1 MNRHIRLYLLICLL
15 TIASI
20 CNSIMAAVVKGHIS
34 DKRGEDLEFV
44 TVSLTQKDNKS
55 IFLGS
60 ITDTIGNYIIN
71 NVSPGEYILEASF
84 IGYQSFVTNVTVTSN
99 DQKITVKEIT
109 LKEDAQMLEQVE
121 VIGQA
126 SQMRFDIDKKV
137 FNVDQNLA
145 SSGAS
150 ASEMLQ
156 NIPSVEV
163 DNEGNVSLRNSSSV
177 EVWINGKPSGLTE
190 DNRAQI
196 LEQMPAG
203 SIESVEVITN
213 PSAKFNP
220 EGTAGIINLV
230 LKKDRN
236 AGYYGSVTLGGN
248 INIYGKPEG
257 NVGFN
262 FNYNSS
268 KIDFYANIGF
278 RLMNNTSRSLTDRYS
293 FTPGTNMLDT
303 VSFLNNTTK
312 GDRIGGGLFARMG
325 ADFHL
330 DKKNTLSI
338 SLMGHGGMNKSLNS
352 TDYTQVAW
360 AAFDTTIYNR
370 SNSQKGMHPSYDVGL
385 DYLYE
390 IDSKGSEI
398 RAGIS
403 YGGHQRSGDYYY
415 TQTVQKG
422 SMPEYNQIQRSN
434 GKNQHAEAK
443 VDYTQKFGTNMKL
456 EAGLYGKWD
465 NRQSPSRTWNEMPD
479 GTQHLE
485 QYNDFTYNEWI
496 GAFYAT
502 YGAKFGGFSMSAG
515 LRTEYTNTQVATR
528 DDENGNYTYTNR
540 QYWEVYPTVF
550 LSYAFKNNHELQ
562 ANYTRRINRPRGRQ
576 LNSFRNTSDST
587 NIEFGNPLLDPEISS
602 AVELNYIK
610 TWDNHALSASIYY
623 RFSDN
628 VIERVRYL
636 DANNVMYTTFE
647 NISKRQSLGIEL
659 VSKNK
664 LCKWI
669 NLTTTVNGYYSMMN
683 DVYYDTDLDGTPD
696 LLYEAQNNFS
706 WDIRLMANFIMP
718 MNFSAQLTGGYRSP
732 RVMAQGTSRSDYSI
746 DLGLRKS
753 FLNRTL
759 NLSFTVRDLL
769 NSRRWASTTYGDNFW
784 QYSEFIPRGTTFSL
798 SLTYNFGNIQGKR
811 KSTDR
816 GNNNMNSGSD
826 YDDMG
831 DSY

>member
-15 TIASI
+15 TIVSI

-268 KIDFYANIGF
+268 KVDFYANIGF

-293 FTPGTNMLDT
+293 FTPGT
-303 VSFLNNTTK
+303 S
-312 GDRIGGGLFARMG
+312 
-325 ADFHL
+325 
-330 DKKNTLSI
+330 
-338 SLMGHGGMNKSLNS
+338 
-352 TDYTQVAW
+352 
-360 AAFDTTIYNR
+360 
-370 SNSQKGMHPSYDVGL
+370 
-385 DYLYE
+385 
-390 IDSKGSEI
+390 
-398 RAGIS
+398 
-403 YGGHQRSGDYYY
+403 
-415 TQTVQKG
+415 
-422 SMPEYNQIQRSN
+422 
-434 GKNQHAEAK
+434 
-443 VDYTQKFGTNMKL
+443 
-456 EAGLYGKWD
+456 
-465 NRQSPSRTWNEMPD
+465 
-479 GTQHLE
+479 
-485 QYNDFTYNEWI
+485 
-496 GAFYAT
+496 
-502 YGAKFGGFSMSAG
+502 
-515 LRTEYTNTQVATR
+515 
-528 DDENGNYTYTNR
+528 
-540 QYWEVYPTVF
+540 
-550 LSYAFKNNHELQ
+550 
-562 ANYTRRINRPRGRQ
+562 
-576 LNSFRNTSDST
+576 
-587 NIEFGNPLLDPEISS
+587 
-602 AVELNYIK
+602 
-610 TWDNHALSASIYY
+610 LSA
-623 RFSDN
+623 
-628 VIERVRYL
+628 
-636 DANNVMYTTFE
+636 
-647 NISKRQSLGIEL
+647 
-659 VSKNK
+659 
-664 LCKWI
+664 
-669 NLTTTVNGYYSMMN
+669 
-683 DVYYDTDLDGTPD
+683 
-696 LLYEAQNNFS
+696 
-706 WDIRLMANFIMP
+706 
-718 MNFSAQLTGGYRSP
+718 
-732 RVMAQGTSRSDYSI
+732 
-746 DLGLRKS
+746 
-753 FLNRTL
+753 
-759 NLSFTVRDLL
+759 
-769 NSRRWASTTYGDNFW
+769 NSR
-784 QYSEFIPRGTTFSL
+784 
-798 SLTYNFGNIQGKR
+798 
-811 KSTDR
+811 
-816 GNNNMNSGSD
+816 
-826 YDDMG
+826 
-831 DSY
+831 